1 MTLKKELS
9 LLIDTTIWN
18 KILQEIRTNEK
29 NINNNIN
36 TINIEMKLRKEEIN
50 KNEIFVKKYENDL
63 LLLDNEL
70 NLLMETYNDSFNN
83 NDVGDNNLNNK
94 DSSGSNISY
103 GDSKNANQVISDINE
118 ITTKITKY
126 EIKKQEIQSKRH
138 ELKKEIL
145 EPLRKLV
152 RINDV
157 KDNENNKVMI
167 DIEDKIV
174 KLKESIAELSSE
186 KEQQQYIMKSIEQKL
201 KKLDTQ
207 LNQTNNV
214 IIDLSNLLCYNNN
227 SASKSISIHDGV
239 VDVDNYR
246 RIYEDSLSEITKLD
260 VSIKQ
265 TNLSLSRLNNM
276 VQIIDEVNDHTYLSS
291 SLHPSK
297 SSSLSSSSSSS
308 LLSNTSSLN
317 SSSSSDYTCST
328 CGQDMPAESKEQR
341 SNYLQHQL
349 HHLNHEKQHHLNM
362 LSQNKLN
369 YDNSIILKTSKEKKE
384 TIKLQID
391 ELNYEYN
398 NSNIKYN
405 KLLEDINI
413 KNITFTNVKNKKIKY
428 DNEKLIIYNKNIK
441 ELDENESYDNHLAM
455 EERKIQIDIDKY
467 KNDKEKKLKLYNNII
482 LSISKLQ
489 ENNIEIKN
497 NIKYHHNIIND
508 YQQIIDKNYNL
519 YQQLKNQLLIYEI
532 LSNIFGAKGIQNYIF
547 SHIIKQLESISNAY
561 LSVLADSGIQLS
573 FHNDGA
579 SSSSSSSSSSSN
591 NNDMI
596 DRVIKSVY
604 IRSKI
609 DGNYRE
615 RSLSQ
620 LSGGQW
626 RRVSLSLDLAFAELV
641 RRRGLLRSNLI
652 VMDEVLTHLDASG
665 REAVGTVLRAMVSND
680 NDDNDDDD
688 DNNNNDIDGEYD
700 NDKKH
705 GGKNNIHQT
714 SQSKKINYLN
724 DWLFSGG
731 SYETVIVILQDLAAA
746 ELEEA
751 FDHIDIVVKESDS
764 SSVLIEG
771 MIM

>member
-1 MTLKKELS
+1 VTLKKELS

-50 KNEIFVKKYENDL
+50 KNKIFVKKYENNL

-70 NLLMETYNDSFNN
+70 NLLMKTYNDSFNN
-83 NDVGDNNLNNK
+83 NDVGDNNLNNS
-94 DSSGSNISY
+94 DSSGNNVSN
-103 GDSKNANQVISDINE
+103 GDSKNTNQVISDIND
-118 ITTKITKY
+118 ITTKITTY
-126 EIKKQEIQSKRH
+126 EIKKLEIQSKRH
-138 ELKKEIL
+138 ALKKEIL

-152 RINDV
+152 RINEV

-174 KLKESIAELSSE
+174 KLKDSIAELSSE

-201 KKLDTQ
+201 KKLDLQ
-207 LNQTNNV
+207 FNQINNV
-214 IIDLSNLLCYNNN
+214 IIDLSNLLLYNNN
-227 SASKSISIHDGV
+227 NVSKSISIHEGV

-246 RIYEDSLSEITKLD
+246 RIYEDSLSEITKID

-276 VQIIDEVNDHTYLSS
+276 VQIIDEMNDHTYLSS
-291 SLHPSK
+291 SLHPSN
-297 SSSLSSSSSSS
+297 SSSLHS
-308 LLSNTSSLN
+308 

-349 HHLNHEKQHHLNM
+349 HHLNHEKQHHLNS

-369 YDNSIILKTSKEKKE
+369 YDNSITLKTSKEKKE
-384 TIKLQID
+384 IIKLQID
-391 ELNYEYN
+391 ELNCEYN

-413 KNITFTNVKNKKIKY
+413 KNITFTNIKNKKIKY

-441 ELDENESYDNHLAM
+441 ELDENESYDNQLAM
-455 EERKIQIDIDKY
+455 EERNIQIDIDKY
-467 KNDKEKKLKLYNNII
+467 KIDKEKKLKLYNNIR

-508 YQQIIDKNYNL
+508 YQQIIDKTDNL
-519 YQQLKNQLLIYEI
+519 YQQLKNQLLVYEI

-573 FHNDGA
+573 FHNGGA
-579 SSSSSSSSSSSN
+579 SSSSSSSSSSN

-665 REAVGTVLRAMVSND
+665 REAVGTVLRAMVSSND
-680 NDDNDDDD
+680 NNNDDDD
-688 DNNNNDIDGEYD
+688 DDDDYNNNDIDSEYD

-705 GGKNNIHQT
+705 DNKNNIHQT

>member
-70 NLLMETYNDSFNN
+70 NLLMETYNDGFNN
-83 NDVGDNNLNNK
+83 NEVGDNNLNNS
-94 DSSGSNISY
+94 DSSCSNISN

-138 ELKKEIL
+138 ELKTEIL

-157 KDNENNKVMI
+157 KDNENNKVII

-201 KKLDTQ
+201 KKLDIQ
-207 LNQTNNV
+207 FNQTNNV

-227 SASKSISIHDGV
+227 NAGKINSIHDGV

-246 RIYEDSLSEITKLD
+246 RIYEDSLSEITKID

-291 SLHPSK
+291 LLQPSK
-297 SSSLSSSSSSS
+297 SSSLPSS
-308 LLSNTSSLN
+308 LSNTST
-317 SSSSSDYTCST
+317 SSDYTCST

-349 HHLNHEKQHHLNM
+349 HHLNHEKQHHLNT

-384 TIKLQID
+384 IIKLQID
-391 ELNYEYN
+391 ELNCEYN
-398 NSNIKYN
+398 NSSIKYN

-413 KNITFTNVKNKKIKY
+413 KNITFTNIKNKKIKY
-428 DNEKLIIYNKNIK
+428 DNEKLIIYNRNIK
-441 ELDENESYDNHLAM
+441 ELDENESYDNRLAI
-455 EERKIQIDIDKY
+455 EERTIQIDIDKY
-467 KNDKEKKLKLYNNII
+467 RNVKEKKLKLYNSIR
-482 LSISKLQ
+482 LSLSKLQ
-489 ENNIEIKN
+489 ENSIEIKN
-497 NIKYHHNIIND
+497 NIKYHQNIIND
-508 YQQIIDKNYNL
+508 YQQILDKNDNL

-573 FHNDGA
+573 FHNDGV
-579 SSSSSSSSSSSN
+579 SSSSSSSSSN

-680 NDDNDDDD
+680 NYGDDDD
-688 DNNNNDIDGEYD
+688 DDDDDDIDGEYD

-705 GGKNNIHQT
+705 DGKNNIHKT
-714 SQSKKINYLN
+714 SQSKRINYLN

-771 MIM
+771 MIV

>member
-50 KNEIFVKKYENDL
+50 KNDIFVKKYESNL
-63 LLLDNEL
+63 SLLDNEL
-70 NLLMETYNDSFNN
+70 NLLMKSYNDSFN
-83 NDVGDNNLNNK
+83 NDVGDNNLNNS
-94 DSSGSNISY
+94 DSSGNNVSN

-118 ITTKITKY
+118 ITTKITTS

-152 RINDV
+152 RNNEV
-157 KDNENNKVMI
+157 KDNENNKIMI

-174 KLKESIAELSSE
+174 KLKDSIAELSSE

-201 KKLDTQ
+201 KKLDIQ
-207 LNQTNNV
+207 FNQTNNV
-214 IIDLSNLLCYNNN
+214 IIDLSNLLSYNNN
-227 SASKSISIHDGV
+227 NASKSISIHDGV

-246 RIYEDSLSEITKLD
+246 RIYEDSLSEITKID

-276 VQIIDEVNDHTYLSS
+276 VQIIDEVNDHTCLSS
-291 SLHPSK
+291 SQHPSK
-297 SSSLSSSSSSS
+297 SSSLPSSSSSSS
-308 LLSNTSSLN
+308 LSNTSSLH

-349 HHLNHEKQHHLNM
+349 HHLNHEKQHHLNT

-384 TIKLQID
+384 IIKLQID
-391 ELNYEYN
+391 ELNCEYN

-413 KNITFTNVKNKKIKY
+413 KNITFTNIKNKKIKY

-441 ELDENESYDNHLAM
+441 QLDENESYDNQLAM

-467 KNDKEKKLKLYNNII
+467 KNDKEKKLKLYNNIR

-508 YQQIIDKNYNL
+508 YQQIIDKNDNL

-579 SSSSSSSSSSSN
+579 SSSSN

-680 NDDNDDDD
+680 NNDDDEY
-688 DNNNNDIDGEYD
+688 NNDIDGEYD
-700 NDKKH
+700 NDKKKH
-705 GGKNNIHQT
+705 DDKNNILQT

-771 MIM
+771 NDNVNIN